1 MNKPQAQFVTSIL
14 GLQVIMLE
22 KAGQLSKSPKAYKSR
37 FLHVVSFLISL
48 VRWLY
53 SAYTNRYFPYHQK
66 ICRQWWSLSL
76 SDKTGLETLLIR
88 QSKLSPHCKTN
99 SEDQNKLLSDEECLI
114 CLNDNLHDPV
124 NTRWSAYDIPFC
136 RIRYS
141 EVYQPVL
148 GKNAVRLVYPSHSD
162 WNLSPLSSA
171 LKDLKLGRYTAI
183 RSVILV
189 IFIKTVLYR
198 LVSLCI
204 QRGKDHEK
212 SD

>member
-1 MNKPQAQFVTSIL
+1 
-14 GLQVIMLE
+14 MLE
-22 KAGQLSKSPKAYKSR
+22 KAGQPSKSPMAYKSR
-37 FLHVVSFLISL
+37 SLHVASFLISL

-53 SAYTNRYFPYHQK
+53 NRYFPYHQK

-76 SDKTGLETLLIR
+76 SDENWARNTTLMR

-124 NTRWSAYDIPFC
+124 NTWWSAYDIPFC

-141 EVYQPVL
+141 EVYQPAL
-148 GKNAVRLVYPSHSD
+148 GKNTFRLVHPCHSD

-171 LKDLKLGRYTAI
+171 LKNLKLG
-183 RSVILV
+183 VNCNQ
-189 IFIKTVLYR
+189 
-198 LVSLCI
+198 VSHI
-204 QRGKDHEK
+204 H
-212 SD
+212 